1 LFDYKIINRSVS
13 LNSQFDIIV
22 IGAGHAGIEAAL
34 AASRMGLKTAL
45 FTINRDK
52 IGEMSCNP
60 AIGGLAKGQL
70 VREIDALGGEMGKA
84 SDATCIQFKVLNIK
98 KGPAVRGLRAQA
110 DMKEYRHYM
119 KNAVEHQQ
127 NLEVIEAMVVSIT
140 ADGRKI
146 TGVTTETGS
155 VYKAGAVVVAT
166 GTFLNGRMFV
176 GLESKEGGRLND
188 PPSNKL
194 SGSLLSLGLK
204 LGRLKTGTTPR
215 VDKNSLD
222 FSKFSEQ
229 YGDKVPVP
237 FSFTTGK
244 IDTKQVLCWLAYTND
259 KTNEVILANLDRSPL
274 YSTQNRMIFG
284 LGPRYCP
291 SIEDKVMKFPEKK
304 KHHVFIEPQERF
316 SDEMYLNGLSTSLP
330 LDVQYDYLHTIPGF
344 EKVKIIKPG
353 YGIEYDFVPPSQ
365 LKSSLELK
373 DVDGLF
379 LAGQI
384 NGTSGYEEAA
394 AQGLIAGM
402 NAALKIKGEEPFCPK
417 RSESYIGVMIDD
429 LITNELKEPYR
440 LFSSRAEYRLILRA
454 DNADIRL
461 TRHGYK
467 AGLVDDARIKQLDE
481 KEQFFKSEIKRLQGI
496 HIHASYEINAK
507 LISCGTT
514 PINDE
519 LSLYWLVKRPEI
531 SYSDLK
537 NFTEIN
543 ETLPGH
549 FIEYLDAEI
558 KYDGYIAKSMKEIE
572 HSKGLEEKQIP
583 GNFDYSRY
591 HGLSLEA
598 MQKLSVVRP
607 STIGQASRIMGITPA
622 DINVLLV
629 MMKKHGKDPAES

>member
-1 LFDYKIINRSVS
+1 MDYSV
-13 LNSQFDIIV
+13 IV

-34 AASRMGLKTAL
+34 ASSRMGEKTAL

-70 VREIDALGGEMGKA
+70 VREIDALGGEMAKA
-84 SDATCIQFKVLNIK
+84 SDKTCIQFKVLNIK

-110 DMKEYRHYM
+110 DMKEYKIYM
-119 KNAVEHQQ
+119 KN
-127 NLEVIEAMVVSIT
+127 VIENQPNLDVIEIIVGSIT
-140 ADGRKI
+140 SEDKNI
-146 TGVTTETGS
+146 TGIITETGE
-155 VYKAGAVVVAT
+155 VYKAKTVIVAT

-176 GLESKEGGRLND
+176 GLESTEGGRLGD

-194 SGSLLSLGLK
+194 SDSLLEMGLK

-215 VDKNSLD
+215 VNKNSLD
-222 FSKFSEQ
+222 FTKFSEQ
-229 YGDKVPVP
+229 PGDNIPTP
-237 FSFTTGK
+237 FSFSTGK
-244 IDTKQVLCWLAYTND
+244 IETKQVLCWLANTNE
-259 KTNEVILANLDRSPL
+259 KTNEVILANLERSPL
-274 YSTQNRMIFG
+274 YSTENRMIFG

-344 EKVKIIKPG
+344 ENVEIIKPG

-365 LKSSLELK
+365 LSTSLEIK
-373 DVDGLF
+373 EISGLF

-394 AQGLIAGM
+394 AQGLIAGI
-402 NAALKIKGEEPFCPK
+402 NAVLKIRGEEPFCPK

-440 LFSSRAEYRLILRA
+440 LFSSRAEYRLVLRA

-461 TRHGYK
+461 TEYAYK
-467 AGLVDDARIKQLDE
+467 AGLADEDRIKELRDKQE
-481 KEQFFKSEIKRLQGI
+481 FFNSEIKRLHSI
-496 HIHASYEINAK
+496 HIHPSEEINTK
-507 LISCGTT
+507 LISRGTT
-514 PINDE
+514 VIADE
-519 LSLYWLVKRPEI
+519 ISLYSLLKRPEI
-531 SYSDLK
+531 SYQDLK
-537 NFTEIN
+537 YFTEIN
-543 ETLPGH
+543 ETVPQH
-549 FIEYLDAEI
+549 FMEFLNAEI

-572 HSKGLEEKQIP
+572 QSKSLEEKHIP

-598 MQKLSVVRP
+598 KQKLSIIRP

-629 MMKKHGKDPAES
+629 MLKKHGKDNAGL